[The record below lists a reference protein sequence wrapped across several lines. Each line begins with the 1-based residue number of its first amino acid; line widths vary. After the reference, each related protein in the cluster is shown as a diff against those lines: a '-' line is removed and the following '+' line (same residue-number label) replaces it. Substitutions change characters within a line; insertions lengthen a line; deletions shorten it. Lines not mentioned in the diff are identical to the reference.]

1 MFQDDDSEGE
11 LETLL
16 FGKPSEKDEINF
28 VIDTGREEEPAKRTS
43 KKRKGTAGV
52 APQMKTSVI
61 LWAAWIDE
69 DDEKLV
75 ANIGNNRLLKAK
87 IKKPEEESMK
97 KEKGEN
103 KAYAVLFI
111 HLIFLIVRFIAIHF
125 EKGDVL
131 RVRSITNQVW
141 NAEVVEEGRKR
152 IKVSYIPFGGNLEE
166 WINVDSERIE
176 RKSVINCH
184 GLWFVKCIL

>member
-1 MFQDDDSEGE
+1 
-11 LETLL
+11 
-16 FGKPSEKDEINF
+16 
-28 VIDTGREEEPAKRTS
+28 
-43 KKRKGTAGV
+43 
-52 APQMKTSVI
+52 
-61 LWAAWIDE
+61 
-69 DDEKLV
+69 
-75 ANIGNNRLLKAK
+75 
-87 IKKPEEESMK
+87 MK